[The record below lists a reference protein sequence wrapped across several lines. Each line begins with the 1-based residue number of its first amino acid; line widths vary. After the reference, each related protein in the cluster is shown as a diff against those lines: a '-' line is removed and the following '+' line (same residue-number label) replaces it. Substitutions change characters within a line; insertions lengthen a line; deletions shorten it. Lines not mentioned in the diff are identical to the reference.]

1 MLYFEALIAIEANS
15 ELELEFAEKKGGFS
29 FADEIYYCFRI
40 RFKNC
45 GAVEFLP
52 G

>member
-1 MLYFEALIAIEANS
+1 VLYFEALIAIEANS
-15 ELELEFAEKKGGFS
+15 ELEFAEKKGGFR
-29 FADEIYYCFRI
+29 FAYETYYCFRI

-45 GAVEFLP
+45 GAVEFFP